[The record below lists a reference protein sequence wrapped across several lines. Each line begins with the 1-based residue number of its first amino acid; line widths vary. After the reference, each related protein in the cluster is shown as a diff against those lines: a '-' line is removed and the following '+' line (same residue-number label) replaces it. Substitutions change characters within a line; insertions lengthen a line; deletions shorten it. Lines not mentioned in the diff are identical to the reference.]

1 MDSDRSSR
9 VEEIYRRS
17 LEQEQGGRADFV
29 AQACGDDA
37 DLRRAVDARLGQG
50 AMTVASV
57 PSELRQLGVYKLEA
71 RLGAGGMGDV
81 FRAVDTRL
89 DRRVAIKLVKPEF
102 IARFER
108 EARAI
113 SALNHRHVCTLYDVG
128 PNFLVMELIEGETLV
143 DRVRAG
149 PLPFDAVVRS
159 GAEIAEAL
167 AAAHAQGI
175 VHRDLKPGNVMIG
188 RDGVKVLDF
197 GVAKLTARPAA
208 ITTETGL
215 AMATPMYMAPE
226 QAAGRECT
234 GATDLFALGLLLYEA
249 VAGSLPFPGAS
260 LGSML
265 ALGEVSIPR
274 PCPARTARARKLNSL
289 ILRLLDQEPAKR
301 PTAAQTA
308 FVLRDLGRHSKH
320 PAWLVPAAI
329 AAGAAL
335 AAAALWWYLEPG
347 AVRHPLQVS
356 RVEMVTN
363 YAGDEFTPAV
373 SPDGARVAF
382 AWRRPEGVHL
392 YLTSLSG
399 DQEPTPLTMATPE
412 EKAAGDAPEEFSPAW
427 SPDGGTIAFLR
438 RRTATS
444 GDIVTIP
451 AEGGSERVLRQVR
464 LVRLNAAAWLAWSPD
479 GAELAFSEES
489 RATGRATLFSLRLAD
504 GSVRE
509 LTVPPEGVSGD
520 TSPAFSPDGRS
531 LAFVRWR
538 SPGSAFIQ
546 VQPLDTAG
554 KPNGQP
560 VTVDE
565 GSSPAWFDDSRL
577 LFVGD
582 NRIFE
587 WHASAPPQQVYVSS
601 DRLIMLAVARHR
613 EQRQPSLLV
622 AQSNA
627 AGPRLWK
634 LPLKARGQV
643 AGRAELQTRFG
654 SGVAN
659 PDFSPDGRHVAFA
672 SSRGGNPEIWMAD
685 PDGANL
691 TQLTMLGLQ
700 RAGIPRWAPDGHRIA
715 FFARMRDEP
724 QIYVVD
730 TDRPEAG
737 PRQITFDVPGCNVP
751 SWSRDGVWVYCS
763 RRIAGELR
771 LYRVKVAEEGRDRQ
785 LERLFEGKDARETA
799 DGRIL
804 YIKDDR
810 PGLFSRSLA
819 GNPLDNPEER
829 LVDDIIGPIA
839 YYAPTLDGVYYTGQ
853 NRLGGYVSLRFFD
866 NARHV
871 AVDVAPGSA
880 TGAMAAL
887 AVSPDGK
894 ELFYAQEAQAGI
906 DLALIDFR

>member
-9 VEEIYRRS
+9 VDEIYRRS
-17 LEQEQGGRADFV
+17 LEQEQGRRADFV
-29 AQACGDDA
+29 AQACAGDDE
-37 DLRRAVDARLGQG
+37 LRRAVEVRLTQG
-50 AMTVASV
+50 AATVASV
-57 PSELRQLGVYKLEA
+57 PPELRQLGVYKLEA

-89 DRRVAIKLVKPEF
+89 DRKVAIKLVKPEF
-102 IARFER
+102 ITRFER

-128 PNFLVMELIEGETLV
+128 PNFLVMELIEGDTLV
-143 DRVRAG
+143 DRLRAG
-149 PLPFDAVVRS
+149 PLPFEEVSRY

-188 RDGVKVLDF
+188 SDGVKVLDF
-197 GVAKLTARPAA
+197 GVAKLTTRAAA

-234 GATDLFALGLLLYEA
+234 GATDLFALGLVLYEA
-249 VAGSLPFPGAS
+249 LAGSLPFPGAS

-274 PCPARTARARKLNSL
+274 PGPGRTPRARKLNSL
-289 ILRLLDQEPAKR
+289 ILKLLEKDPAKR
-301 PTAAQTA
+301 PASARETGLL
-308 FVLRDLGRHSKH
+308 LRELGRHSKH
-320 PAWLVPAAI
+320 PRWLAPAGL
-329 AAGAAL
+329 AAGAML
-335 AAAALWWYLEPG
+335 AAAALWWHREPG
-347 AVRHPLQVS
+347 VVGRPLQVS

-363 YAGDEFTPAV
+363 YPGDEVTPAV

-392 YLTSLSG
+392 YLASLSG
-399 DQEPTPLTMATPE
+399 DQEPTPLTQPTPD
-412 EKAAGDAPEEFSPAW
+412 EKAGGDAPEELAPAW
-427 SPDGGTIAFLR
+427 SPDGATIAFLR
-438 RRTATS
+438 RRAATS
-444 GDIVTIP
+444 ADIVTIP
-451 AEGGSERVLRQVR
+451 ADGGSERVLRQIR
-464 LVRLNAAAWLAWSPD
+464 LVRLGAAVWLAWSPD
-479 GAELAFSEES
+479 GTELVFSEES
-489 RATGRATLFSLRLAD
+489 RATGRATLSSLRVAD

-509 LTVPPEGVSGD
+509 LTAPPEGVSGD
-520 TSPAFSPDGRS
+520 TSPAYSPDGRS

-546 VQPLDTAG
+546 VQPLDRDG

-560 VTVDE
+560 AAVEAGNLPV
-565 GSSPAWFDDSRL
+565 WFDDSRL

-582 NRIFE
+582 DRIFE
-587 WHASAPPQQVYVSS
+587 WHTGAPPQQVYVSS
-601 DRLIMLAVARHR
+601 DQLLALAVARR
-613 EQRQPSLLV
+613 RDQGQPSLLV

-627 AGPRLWK
+627 AGPRLWR
-634 LPLKARGQV
+634 LPLKVHGQA

-654 SGVAN
+654 SAVAN

-685 PDGANL
+685 PDGANVR
-691 TQLTMLGLQ
+691 QLTKLGLQ
-700 RAGIPRWAPDGHRIA
+700 RAGIPRWAPDGHRIV
-715 FFARMRDEP
+715 FFARMPDEP
-724 QIYVVD
+724 QIYMVD
-730 TDRPEAG
+730 TDRPDAA

-751 SWSRDGVWVYCS
+751 SWSRDGTWVYCS
-763 RRIAGELR
+763 RRVAGELR
-771 LYRVKVAEEGRDRQ
+771 LYRVKVADEGRQQ

-829 LVDDIIGPIA
+829 LVGDIIGPIA
-839 YYAPTLDGVYYTGQ
+839 YFAPTTDGVYYTGQ
-853 NRLGGYVSLRFFD
+853 NSLGGYVSLRFFD
-866 NARHV
+866 YARRV

-880 TGAMAAL
+880 TGEMAAL
-887 AVSPDGK
+887 TVSPDGK
-894 ELFYAQEAQAGI
+894 ELFYAQQAQAGV
-906 DLALIDFR
+906 DLAVIDFR